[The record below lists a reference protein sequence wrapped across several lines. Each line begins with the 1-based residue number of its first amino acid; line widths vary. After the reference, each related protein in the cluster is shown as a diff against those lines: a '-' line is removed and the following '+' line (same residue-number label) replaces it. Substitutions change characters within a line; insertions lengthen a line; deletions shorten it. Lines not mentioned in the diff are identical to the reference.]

1 MSAFGLLL
9 KSLLLFQCVVRRC
22 GVLCVIGEW
31 IFESGDASLFYN
43 HKSLNFKDEILTFT
57 VDRLT
62 VYRFLVLV
70 DGLFRIS
77 FTFL

>member
-1 MSAFGLLL
+1 MLLYFMTATSRYNL
-9 KSLLLFQCVVRRC
+9 NIKSM
-22 GVLCVIGEW
+22 
-31 IFESGDASLFYN
+31 
-43 HKSLNFKDEILTFT
+43 LTFA
-57 VDRLT
+57 VERLT